1 MGPARFS
8 TAFVSLFLLV
18 VAGLGAAAVAHAQA
32 PQPQAQ
38 PPAAPQTILRLFI
51 GNAQRLDVARV
62 AVDGFLRANPAIGI
76 EIETGGATIDQ
87 QQQVLNAALST
98 KDSAFD
104 LFLIDVLR
112 PAQWA
117 AAQWAEPLDSHLG
130 AERDRV
136 MERYPSGLRAAA
148 TINGRVMALPYIADA
163 QFLYYRKD
171 LLEKYALD
179 IPRTWDDLKAAAQ
192 KIMASENN
200 PALIGFETT
209 GAPVE
214 SAVCTY
220 LVPLWG
226 AGEDLLAGGKPN
238 LASEA
243 AKRPFQLWADLRAA
257 NVTPPNLA
265 EIATDRIR
273 QTMQAGNL
281 IFGLSWGYVANR
293 LENDADSTVK
303 GRIGIAP
310 APGFNGPA
318 PSCLGGWMVTVS
330 AFSKNKPDAV
340 KLARHLSSPE
350 VAKALALQGN
360 LPVFPEL
367 YRDPELLAARPWLA
381 QALPV
386 VQSARPG
393 PPRRAIPRCRTHC
406 APMSMPCS
414 AAPGRPNRPWVISR
428 RGSAASSADRLAF
441 ASRICE
447 RHVWRKTGISRWERG
462 GMHAA

>member
-1 MGPARFS
+1 
-8 TAFVSLFLLV
+8 
-18 VAGLGAAAVAHAQA
+18 
-32 PQPQAQ
+32 
-38 PPAAPQTILRLFI
+38 
-51 GNAQRLDVARV
+51 
-62 AVDGFLRANPAIGI
+62 
-76 EIETGGATIDQ
+76 
-87 QQQVLNAALST
+87 
-98 KDSAFD
+98 
-104 LFLIDVLR
+104 
-112 PAQWA
+112 
-117 AAQWAEPLDSHLG
+117 
-130 AERDRV
+130 
-136 MERYPSGLRAAA
+136 MERYPAGLRAAA

-192 KIMASENN
+192 KIMTGENN

-214 SAVCTY
+214 SVVCTY

-226 AGEDLLAGGKPN
+226 AGEDLLAAGKPN

-293 LENDADSTVK
+293 LENDADSAVK
-303 GRIGIAP
+303 GKIGIAP
-310 APGFNGPA
+310 APGFNGAA
-318 PSCLGGWMVTVS
+318 PSCLGGWMVAVS

-340 KLARHLSSPE
+340 KLARHLSSPD
-350 VAKALALQGN
+350 VAKPLAVQGH
-360 LPVFPEL
+360 LPVFAEL
-367 YRDPELLAARPWLA
+367 YSDPELLAARPWLA

-386 VQSARPG
+386 VQSARPR
-393 PPRRAIPRCRTHC
+393 PITPRYSEVSEALRVNVHAVLGGSKTPEQAIGDLST
-406 APMSMPCS
+406 
-414 AAPGRPNRPWVISR
+414 
-428 RGSAASSADRLAF
+428 RLG
-441 ASRICE
+441 
-447 RHVWRKTGISRWERG
+447 GIFR
-462 GMHAA
+462 

>member
-1 MGPARFS
+1 MGAVAS
-8 TAFVSLFLLV
+8 SKAFVRLFLLV
-18 VAGLGAAAVAHAQA
+18 LAGLGALAMAQA
-32 PQPQAQ
+32 QTPQTAPQTQ

-51 GNAQRLDVARV
+51 GNAQRLDVARL
-62 AVDGFLRANPAIGI
+62 AVEGFLRANPGIGI
-76 EIETGGATIDQ
+76 EIEAGGATVEQ
-87 QQQVLNAALST
+87 QQQVLNAALAS
-98 KDSAFD
+98 KDGSFD

-117 AAQWAEPLDSHLG
+117 AAQWIEPLDAYL
-130 AERDRV
+130 AADRDRIL
-136 MERYPSGLRAAA
+136 ERYPAGYRAAA

-171 LLEKYALD
+171 MLEKYALD

-192 KIMASENN
+192 KIMAGENN

-226 AGEDLLAGGKPN
+226 AGEDILVGGKPN

-257 NVTPPNLA
+257 NVTPPNLS

-281 IFGLSWGYVANR
+281 IFGLSWGYAANR
-293 LENDADSTVK
+293 LENDADSAVK
-303 GRIGIAP
+303 GKIGIAP
-310 APGFNGPA
+310 APGFNGSA
-318 PSCLGGWMVTVS
+318 PSCLGGWMVAVS

-350 VAKALALQGN
+350 VTKPLAMQGGH

-367 YRDPELLAARPWLA
+367 YADPEVLAARSWFA

-386 VQSARPG
+386 VQSARPR
-393 PPRRAIPRCRTHC
+393 PITPRYSEVSEALRVNVHAVL
-406 APMSMPCS
+406 
-414 AAPGRPNRPWVISR
+414 G
-428 RGSAASSADRLAF
+428 GSKTADQATGDLSLRLGNIF
-441 ASRICE
+441 R
-447 RHVWRKTGISRWERG
+447 
-462 GMHAA
+462 